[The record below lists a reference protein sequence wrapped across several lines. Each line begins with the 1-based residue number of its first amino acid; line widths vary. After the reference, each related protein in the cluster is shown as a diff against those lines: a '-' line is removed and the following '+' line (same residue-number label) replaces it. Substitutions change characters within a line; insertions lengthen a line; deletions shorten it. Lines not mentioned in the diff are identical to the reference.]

1 VRHQV
6 GFPAFAWFA
15 PKVVAAQLDA
25 SGNAIPSTVMCQT
38 ADGGTTPCY
47 NASGTLIA
55 PLVYLGR
62 SVPSREGSVSTTLSL
77 FRDFRIY
84 SQVDFKGGSKKVDGN
99 TRVRCYF
106 FGGRCKENFFPLESD
121 PVKVAQVQ
129 SNGRLANFLVSNSG
143 FAKLR
148 ELSVSY
154 TLPDRYARMA
164 NATRAM
170 ISVSGRNLHT
180 WTDYPGFEPEAM
192 FLGGTR
198 GGNTS
203 FEQTTL
209 PQLTSWMVTL
219 NLNF

>member
-1 VRHQV
+1 
-6 GFPAFAWFA
+6 
-15 PKVVAAQLDA
+15 
-25 SGNAIPSTVMCQT
+25 MCQT

-47 NASGTLIA
+47 NAAGTLIA

-164 NATRAM
+164 NATRSKLLGLILVGFFSILVLSNIITAL
-170 ISVSGRNLHT
+170 STFFLARDLDLLVAGPVDWLTLYAGKLVETLLH
-180 WTDYPGFEPEAM
+180 
-192 FLGGTR
+192 
-198 GGNTS
+198 S
-203 FEQTTL
+203 
-209 PQLTSWMVTL
+209 SWMVTL